1 MRVLSGIGASPGYAV
16 ARVHIIVRE
25 EPEVVRH
32 TLTPDAIDA
41 EIDRLDSALAVAR
54 EQIQG
59 LVESLARDLGPDES
73 AIMES
78 HLLILE
84 DELVVERA
92 RDLIKTDTL
101 NAEAAV
107 DDAVRE
113 VVRQFRTIDDPYL
126 QERVFDLRDVR
137 DRILR
142 ILTGA
147 NEKAIAGPAA
157 PSVVAASDLA
167 PSETAAIGAHNVEAF
182 VLGEGSRTSHVAILA
197 RSLGVPAVVGLGA
210 DVADFTDGEI
220 LAVDGIR
227 GEVIRQPDEE
237 TVQRFKALAHEQ
249 SHVAAKLGHLR
260 DLPAETPDG
269 RTVDMVVNIEMPVE
283 VDKALDCGAEGI
295 GLLRTEY
302 IYFQH
307 GTIPNEAEQ
316 LTVYADIMRRMA
328 GRPVLF
334 RTLDV
339 GGDKVQRYLGARK
352 ESNPF
357 LGWRGIRFLLANRP
371 LLKAQLRAIYR
382 AGALGPA
389 RLMFPMI
396 TGVEE
401 LRLVRDICREC
412 CTELKRDGLDHD
424 PDLQVGIMIETP
436 AAAMIADQLAR
447 ECDFFSIGTND
458 LIQYTLAM
466 DRLNRRV
473 SYLYQPLHPAV
484 LRMMKRTVD
493 AAHAAGIWIGICGEM
508 ASETRYAE
516 LLLGLGFDELSLH
529 AAQLPKVKQVV
540 RWTTVSEAAA
550 LTADLMACATAADA
564 DRLLTAYLDRKKA
577 ARTDATPKEN
587 VDE

>member
-54 EQIQG
+54 KQIQG

>member
-1 MRVLSGIGASPGYAV
+1 LRVLSGIGASPGYAV
-16 ARVHIIVRE
+16 ARVHILVRE
-25 EPEVVRH
+25 APEVVRR
-32 TLTPDAIDA
+32 TLAPDAIGD

-54 EQIQG
+54 EQIQS

-107 DDAVRE
+107 NDAVRE
-113 VVRQFRTIDDPYL
+113 VVRQFRAIDDPYL

-147 NEKAIAGPAA
+147 NEKATTGPAT

-210 DVADFTDGEI
+210 DVTDFTDGEI
-220 LAVDGIR
+220 LAVDGVR

-237 TVQRFKALAHEQ
+237 TVRRFKALAREQ

-260 DLPAETPDG
+260 DLPAESPDG
-269 RTVDMVVNIEMPVE
+269 RTIDLLVNIEMPVE

-316 LTVYADIMRRMA
+316 LAVYADIIRRMA

-382 AGALGPA
+382 AGALGPS

-401 LRLVRDICREC
+401 LRQVRDICREC
-412 CTELKRDGLDHD
+412 CAELKRDGLDHD

-484 LRMMKRTVD
+484 LRLMKRTVD
-493 AAHAAGIWIGICGEM
+493 AAHDAGIWVGICGEM

-540 RWTTVSEAAA
+540 RWTAVSEAKA

-564 DRLLTAYLDRKKA
+564 DRLLTAYLDKKKA
-577 ARTDATPKEN
+577 ARTEATPKET

>member
-210 DVADFTDGEI
+210 DVADFTAGEI
-220 LAVDGIR
+220 LAVAGIS

>member
-1 MRVLSGIGASPGYAV
+1 LRVLSGIGASPGYAV
-16 ARVHIIVRE
+16 ARVHVLVRDV
-25 EPEVVRH
+25 PEVVRR
-32 TLTPDAIDA
+32 TLAPDAIDA

-92 RDLIKTDTL
+92 RDLIKTDRL

-107 DDAVRE
+107 NDAVGE
-113 VVRQFRTIDDPYL
+113 VVRQFRAIDDPYL

-137 DRILR
+137 DRVLR

-147 NEKAIAGPAA
+147 NERAIVGPAS

-167 PSETAAIGAHNVEAF
+167 PSETAAIGARNVEAF

-210 DVADFTDGEI
+210 AVTDFSDGEL

-237 TVQRFKALAHEQ
+237 TVLRFKDLAREQ

-269 RTVDMVVNIEMPVE
+269 RTVDMLVNIEMPVE

-316 LTVYADIMRRMA
+316 LAVYADIIRRMA

-382 AGALGPA
+382 AGALGPS

-401 LRLVRDICREC
+401 LRQVREICREC
-412 CTELKRDGLDHD
+412 CDELKRDGLDHD

-436 AAAMIADQLAR
+436 AAAMVADQLAR

-473 SYLYQPLHPAV
+473 SYLYQPLHPGV
-484 LRMMKRTVD
+484 LRLMKRTVD
-493 AAHAAGIWIGICGEM
+493 AAHDAGIWIGICGEM
-508 ASETRYAE
+508 ASETRYTE

-540 RWTTVSEAAA
+540 RWTTVSEAEA
-550 LTADLMACATAADA
+550 LAADLMDCATAADA
-564 DRLLTAYLDRKKA
+564 DRLLTDYLDRKKA
-577 ARTDATPKEN
+577 ARIDTTPKET

>member
-1 MRVLSGIGASPGYAV
+1 LSGIGASPGYAV